1 LKLSEKSSS
10 PKNCAFRGESQQFS
24 NVHSVQI
31 TPQCVMWHIRHFPYP
46 IRTLVE
52 AHLGTD
58 LEPLQ
63 AFMKDVLC
71 SRI

>member
-1 LKLSEKSSS
+1 
-10 PKNCAFRGESQQFS
+10 
-24 NVHSVQI
+24 
-31 TPQCVMWHIRHFPYP
+31 MWHIRHFPYP

-58 LEPLQ
+58 LETLQ

-71 SRI
+71 TRI